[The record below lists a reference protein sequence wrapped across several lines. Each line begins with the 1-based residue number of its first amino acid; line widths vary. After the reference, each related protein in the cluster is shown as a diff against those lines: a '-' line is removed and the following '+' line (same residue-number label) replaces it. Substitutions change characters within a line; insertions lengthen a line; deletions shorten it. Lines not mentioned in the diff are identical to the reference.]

1 MNAGLIDEYQ
11 ITVVPVV
18 LGNGKPLF
26 KDIHDRVTM
35 KLLRTKTLRSGSVQ
49 LFYQPLGRE

>member
-1 MNAGLIDEYQ
+1 LIDEYQ

-26 KDIHDRVTM
+26 KEIHDRVTM
-35 KLLRTKTLRSGSVQ
+35 KLLKSKTLRSGSVQ
-49 LFYQPLGRE
+49 LFYQPHGRE